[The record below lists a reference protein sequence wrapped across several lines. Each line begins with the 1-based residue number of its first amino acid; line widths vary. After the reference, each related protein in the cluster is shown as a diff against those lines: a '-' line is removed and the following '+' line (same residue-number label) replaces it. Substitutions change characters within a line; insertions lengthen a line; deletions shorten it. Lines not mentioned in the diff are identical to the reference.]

1 LGRIRSCYSSAA
13 PDITPIDKNNLGA
26 KPNSSALMRWKL
38 CAIKRI
44 HAFPHSYFLNDY
56 PMPFSSSGRWLPP
69 LALVVLSMTWGYTW
83 VLAKQALV
91 YAPPFVFAAERCV
104 GGALALI
111 LALKLMGRP
120 IKLEAPWP
128 TLGIGLAQVSGF
140 MVFQTWALVEGGPG
154 KTAVLI
160 FTMPIWTLLMAWP
173 ILGERI
179 IGKQW
184 LAALSTL
191 AGLLL
196 IIEPW
201 DMHSSLFSK
210 FLGVMAAL
218 CWAIGTI
225 LIKRLRSRHQVDLL
239 ALTAW
244 QMILGSVPLVLLAWV
259 VPERGTNWTVTY
271 MGILAFMSIA
281 STAMCWWLWIY
292 ILDRVP
298 AWEASLSVLGTP
310 VVAILSS
317 RLMLDEKFKASE
329 VTGILLIGGGLAL
342 LSLMGWAASR
352 KATLK
357 V

>member
-1 LGRIRSCYSSAA
+1 MMTL
-13 PDITPIDKNNLGA
+13 
-26 KPNSSALMRWKL
+26 PNQPGSHLLSKL
-38 CAIKRI
+38 
-44 HAFPHSYFLNDY
+44 YFLVY
-56 PMPFSSSGRWLPP
+56 FPMPYFSLGRWLPVI
-69 LALVVLSMTWGYTW
+69 ALTVLSISWGYTW
-83 VLAKQALV
+83 VLAKQALI
-91 YAPPFVFAAERCV
+91 YAPPFAFAAERCI
-104 GGALALI
+104 GGALALL

-128 TLGIGLAQVSGF
+128 TLAIGLAQVSGF
-140 MVFQTWALVEGGPG
+140 MLLQTWALVEGGSG

-179 IGKQW
+179 VGKQW

-191 AGLLL
+191 TGLLL
-196 IIEPW
+196 IIKPW
-201 DMHSSLFSK
+201 DMHSSLLSK

-225 LIKRLRSRHQVDLL
+225 LIKRLRSKYQVDLL
-239 ALTAW
+239 SLTTW
-244 QMILGSVPLVLLAWV
+244 QLILGAVPLALLAWV
-259 VPERGTNWTVTY
+259 VPERATEWTVPY
-271 MGILAFMSIA
+271 MGILVFMSVV

-310 VVAILSS
+310 VVAIISS
-317 RLMLDEKFKASE
+317 RLLLGEEFKASE
-329 VTGILLIGGGLAL
+329 VIGILLIGGGLAL
-342 LSLMGWAASR
+342 LSLLAWVASR
-352 KATLK
+352 KAILK

>member
-1 LGRIRSCYSSAA
+1 MFSPSS
-13 PDITPIDKNNLGA
+13 PL
-26 KPNSSALMRWKL
+26 
-38 CAIKRI
+38 
-44 HAFPHSYFLNDY
+44 H
-56 PMPFSSSGRWLPP
+56 RWLPP
-69 LALVVLSMTWGYTW
+69 LALLVLSLTWGYTW
-83 VLAKQALV
+83 VMAKQGLA
-91 YAPPFVFAAERCV
+91 YAPPFAFAAERAV
-104 GGALALI
+104 GGALALFV
-111 LALKLMGRP
+111 ALKLMGRP
-120 IKLEAPWP
+120 IRMVAPGP
-128 TLGIGLAQVSGF
+128 TLLIGLTQVAGF
-140 MVFQTWALVEGGPG
+140 MALQTWALVEGGPG

-179 IGKQW
+179 RGSQW

-201 DMHSSLFSK
+201 DMHSSLLSK
-210 FLGVMAAL
+210 FLGVSAAV

-225 LIKRLRSRHQVDLL
+225 LIKRLRSRHPVDLL
-239 ALTAW
+239 ALTTW
-244 QMILGSVPLVLLAWV
+244 QMILGAVPLVLLALI
-259 VPERGTNWTVTY
+259 VPERPTDWSISY
-271 MGILAFMSIA
+271 IGILSFMCVA

-317 RLMLDEKFKASE
+317 RLMLGEEFKATE
-329 VTGILLIGGGLAL
+329 VTGILLIGCGLAL
-342 LSLMGWAASR
+342 LSFLGWLSSR
-352 KATLK
+352 RNPLRDGAKN